1 MQKRRRLRGLWKVA
15 QRLGTQTIP
24 VRVQGG
30 FLEEVTSEERMKKS
44 LAVAQGERKIRV

>member
-24 VRVQGG
+24 VRVQEG

-44 LAVAQGERKIRV
+44 LVVAQGEGKIRV

>member
-1 MQKRRRLRGLWKVA
+1 MQKRRRLRGLWNVA

-30 FLEEVTSEERMKKS
+30 FLEEVWPEKQSVPAWYDMDNS
-44 LAVAQGERKIRV
+44 